1 MGAVGVLLYYKPD
14 TRYVRELLLLVKF
27 DEIDTDML

>member
-14 TRYVRELLLLVKF
+14 TRYVREFLLVNF
-27 DEIDTDML
+27 DEIDTDMQ